1 MENSIYSQV
10 VEIIAEQAI
19 LDVSDINPENT
30 LEELGLDSLGVVES
44 IFALEETFGIQIP
57 FNSNDPESNDM
68 DLTSV
73 GAIIREI
80 ENLVLGKNS

>member
-19 LDVSDINPENT
+19 LDVSDISPEAS
-30 LEELGLDSLGVVES
+30 LEELGLDSLGIVES
-44 IFALEETFGIQIP
+44 IFALEENFGIQIP
-57 FNSNDPESNDM
+57 FNSGDPEKSDL

-73 GAIIREI
+73 GSIIREI
-80 ENLVLGKNS
+80 EQLVLGKNS

>member
-19 LDVSDINPENT
+19 LDVSDISPEAS
-30 LEELGLDSLGVVES
+30 LEELGLDSLGIVES
-44 IFALEETFGIQIP
+44 IFALEEYFGIQIP
-57 FNSNDPESNDM
+57 FNSGDPEKSDL

-73 GAIIREI
+73 GSIIREI
-80 ENLVLGKNS
+80 EQLVLGKNS